1 MTTWWASQRG
11 DLPDPHGW
19 VYPSAKHPG
28 LSQHSFLTPQAGE
41 VASFATSPA
50 VSKRTGV
57 VAPVQ
62 NKERALLN
70 HAPTPRAHRLASR
83 MHIHPILYHTFPVP
97 GDTGPWTNFDP
108 TEVYNYVAPLC
119 LWLCTLCRSHFHSG
133 QMWPRQTDST
143 VATARPHHCGAGIRL
158 AHGVGGGGTVP
169 AFYHCPQN
177 LALFGSVWLCHR
189 GILALLFQGF
199 AAGQHQPSGPS

>member
-1 MTTWWASQRG
+1 MEYIEDDFTDALIDAVCGKLPSTWYT
-11 DLPDPHGW
+11 LI
-19 VYPSAKHPG
+19 
-28 LSQHSFLTPQAGE
+28 GE
-41 VASFATSPA
+41 
-50 VSKRTGV
+50 
-57 VAPVQ
+57 
-62 NKERALLN
+62 
-70 HAPTPRAHRLASR
+70 
-83 MHIHPILYHTFPVP
+83 
-97 GDTGPWTNFDP
+97 NFDP

-133 QMWPRQTDST
+133 QMWHPADGFHRGHC
-143 VATARPHHCGAGIRL
+143 RPHHCGAGIRL